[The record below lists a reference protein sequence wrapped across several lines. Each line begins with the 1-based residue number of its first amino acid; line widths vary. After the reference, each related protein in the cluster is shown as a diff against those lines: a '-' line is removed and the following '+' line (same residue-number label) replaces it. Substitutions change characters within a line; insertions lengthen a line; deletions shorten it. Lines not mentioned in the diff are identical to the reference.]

1 MPSTNVELFAKIA
14 VCFGITQCNNPLIPF
29 FKPKN
34 TFFTSTNATF
44 NIITYTHSFCTFNQ
58 KKNKKQNKNKKQ
70 QQQQQQ
76 QPKNWYTR
84 TQPIQ
89 FSMIPK
95 I

>member
-1 MPSTNVELFAKIA
+1 MSSTNVELFAKIA
-14 VCFGITQCNNPLIPF
+14 VCFGVTQCNNPLIPF

-44 NIITYTHSFCTFNQ
+44 NIITYTHSFCTFN
-58 KKNKKQNKNKKQ
+58 KK
-70 QQQQQQ
+70 QQQQQ